1 MTRGQTLVSVTYQ
14 FSARPNK
21 ENFEVGSGES
31 AIEVN
36 YKRGWDY
43 MWIRYEP
50 KVSENTLI
58 RRPASVHVNQVY
70 ERKNFGLLSIGTT
83 FPKVHAPSSTFDNGL
98 GGRGSA

>member
-1 MTRGQTLVSVTYQ
+1 
-14 FSARPNK
+14 
-21 ENFEVGSGES
+21 
-31 AIEVN
+31 
-36 YKRGWDY
+36 